1 MIKEITSKD
10 NAFYKELLDIK
21 KGSGKDGYFLAEGE
35 DLYEEAVRQNCLVRL
50 ILPFGSSF
58 EKTFSDIVLL
68 KESLYKALSN
78 YKSLPPCLLLCQR
91 KESER
96 LGDRILYLDGIQ
108 DPGNLGT
115 LMRTALAFSY
125 DGIAL
130 SKDCV
135 SIYNSKV
142 IQSTKGAIFHL
153 PFRRCDLSTLKE
165 EGYPIYL
172 TTLDGDDME
181 GIKTL
186 GNRFVLVLG
195 NEGHGIRP
203 ENLSLGRKI
212 RIAMDNIDSLNVAMA
227 GAIFM
232 YRYRRKE

>member
-10 NAFYKELLDIK
+10 NALYRELLDIK
-21 KGSGKDGYFLAEGE
+21 KGDGKDGFFLAEGE
-35 DLYEEAVRQNCLVRL
+35 DLYAEALHKKCLVRL
-50 ILPFGSSF
+50 IVPFGSSF
-58 EKTFSDIVLL
+58 EKTFPDIVLL
-68 KESLYKALSN
+68 KDSLYKSLSN
-78 YKSLPPCLLLCQR
+78 YKSLPPCLLLCQK
-91 KESER
+91 KESEK

-125 DGIAL
+125 DGIGL

-142 IQSTKGAIFHL
+142 IPSSKGAIFHL
-153 PFRRCDLSTLKE
+153 PFKQCELSRLKE

-172 TTLDGDDME
+172 TTLDGIDME
-181 GIKTL
+181 EIPSL
-186 GNRFVLVLG
+186 GERFVLVLG
-195 NEGHGIRP
+195 NEGHGIRK
-203 ENLSLGRKI
+203 ENLGLGKRI
-212 RIAMDNIDSLNVAMA
+212 TIAMKNIDSLNVAMA
-227 GAIFM
+227 GAIVM